1 MAMGGLKGESQK
13 YLATPGPRVLQHSTI
28 LSRRKRRDNLL
39 PFVQVEILLIWGLL
53 GVPLPSRETK
63 RWSLEVNPLIV
74 ARGDVHV
81 GADGLG

>member
-1 MAMGGLKGESQK
+1 MRQSDTLPSTSVALAGL
-13 YLATPGPRVLQHSTI
+13 RHTI
-28 LSRRKRRDNLL
+28 LLRRKRRDNRR
-39 PFVQVEILLIWGLL
+39 PFVQAEILLIWGLL